1 MIRPI
6 LIELVLFLTPF
17 ALYAMFLI
25 ATRARVFERANW
37 PSNRVFAL
45 AVIAVLLVLGSFVML
60 AEFSGAP
67 PGSTY
72 EPARVEDGKFIPG
85 RTR

>member
-6 LIELVLFLTPF
+6 LTELVLFLTPF
-17 ALYAMFLI
+17 ALYAVFLI
-25 ATRARVFERANW
+25 VTRAKVFERANW
-37 PSNRVFAL
+37 PGNRVFVLTIIAL
-45 AVIAVLLVLGSFVML
+45 LLVLGSFVML

-72 EPARVEDGKFIPG
+72 EPARVENGKFIPG